1 MGKAANS
8 VIKKKT
14 NQHLNI
20 FESLQSVHYAHI
32 TRQKK

>member
-1 MGKAANS
+1 MSKAANT
-8 VIKKKT
+8 VIKKT

-20 FESLQSVHYAHI
+20 FESLQSVHYAHT